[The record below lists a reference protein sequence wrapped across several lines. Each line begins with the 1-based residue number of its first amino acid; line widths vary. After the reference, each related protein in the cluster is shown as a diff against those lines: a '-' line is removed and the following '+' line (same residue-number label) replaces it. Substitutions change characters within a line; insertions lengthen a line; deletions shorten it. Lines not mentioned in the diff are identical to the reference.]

1 MTPPIVRRLETI
13 WMLLADDGGGEG
25 LLVDE
30 SDYPC
35 IANDQ
40 ESLDYLLIIAE
51 EITAKSKQTVRLVK
65 FTQREEVQV
74 FVPVSGEELAA

>member
-1 MTPPIVRRLETI
+1 MTQLDTL
-13 WMLLADDGGGEG
+13 WLLLADDGNGEG
-25 LLVDE
+25 LMVDE

-40 ESLDYLLIIAE
+40 EGLDYLLSIAE
-51 EITAKSKQTVRLVK
+51 EITAKSRQTVRLVK
-65 FTQREEVQV
+65 FTQREDVQV

>member
-1 MTPPIVRRLETI
+1 MTQLDTL
-13 WMLLADDGGGEG
+13 WLLLADDGGGEG
-25 LLVDE
+25 LMVDE
-30 SDYPC
+30 SDFPC

-40 ESLDYLLIIAE
+40 EGLDYLLSIAE
-51 EITAKSKQTVRLVK
+51 EITAKSRQTVRLVK